1 MTPSGRGRTRHKS
14 MRVPGLFC
22 LVAVV
27 TTAACAR
34 DSRVPSATAPSATR
48 RISGTWAG
56 GYVPVCPNSP
66 NCASVIGAPNGPQ
79 VVALALRQDGGIVNG
94 QINLSGWLTRVASV
108 TGTIG
113 ADGAMTLQGGDTW
126 PASDFCQPAGG
137 WSIAGWRGRYDAIT
151 DTISG
156 DFNFVT
162 QTHLSSCYFTNDLL
176 VNATSMSLSRGA
188 LPAASL
194 AGHWQGTYTIR
205 ACTPVGW
212 TTCPKPNNDVTLDLQ
227 LSQVGSDVSGTATSI
242 PFSNSTPLPV
252 SGTAGANA
260 ATLVLNGWRSEPVGA
275 ATHVLRLTS
284 WSMTIDAIGRMQG
297 PFTYLDEV
305 RWTQGP
311 NMGDT
316 WSYSYDADLRY
327 VVRVPW

>member
-1 MTPSGRGRTRHKS
+1 
-14 MRVPGLFC
+14 MRVSRLFC

-34 DSRVPSATAPSATR
+34 DSGSPSATAPSVTR
-48 RISGTWAG
+48 SVSGTWAG
-56 GYVPVCPNSP
+56 SYVPVCPNSP
-66 NCASVIGAPNGPQ
+66 NCAVVFGAPNGPQ
-79 VVALALRQDGGIVNG
+79 AFALALRQDGSMLSG
-94 QINLSGWLTRVASV
+94 QINLSGWLPRVANV
-108 TGTIG
+108 TGTVG
-113 ADGAMTLQGGDTW
+113 ADGAMTLQGSDSW

-137 WSIAGWRGRYDAIT
+137 WSLAGWHGRYDAVT

-156 DFNFVT
+156 DFAFVT
-162 QTHLSSCYFTNDLL
+162 QKHLSSCYFTSDLQ
-176 VNATSMSLSRGA
+176 VTATSMSLSHGA

-194 AGHWQGTYTIR
+194 AGHWQGTYAIR

-212 TTCPKPNNDVTLDLQ
+212 TTCPKPVGNEVTLDLQ
-227 LSQVGSDVSGTATSI
+227 LSQVGSDVSGTATLI

-260 ATLVLNGWRSEPVGA
+260 ATLVLNGLRSEPVSA
-275 ATHVLRLTS
+275 ATHVVRLTS
-284 WSMTIDAIGRMQG
+284 WSVTIDAIGRMQG
-297 PFTYLDEV
+297 TFSYIDEV
-305 RWTQGP
+305 QWTQGP
-311 NMGDT
+311 NIGAM